1 MNSKIVKIDVKW
13 LKNFKNLLI
22 YLKFLETKPLSKLNE
37 ETMAKKQKSPSSS
50 DSEHAPLLDSA
61 ATRLVKTNAQLL
73 LF

>member
-50 DSEHAPLLDSA
+50 ADEEEEPTPLQDSA
-61 ATRLVKTNAQLL
+61 CGW
-73 LF
+73 